1 MILLKDIVHVPNE
14 ELRNLLLLFLT
25 NENFEI
31 IEKKV
36 CELKCKGIIA
46 QNSNILNDIKT
57 LILNFTDRFWAPII
71 IEEYASLLNSS
82 KKLSYRDFFLRKNLW
97 QKKNGYIKN
106 KYAYELCFLKKLL
119 QKEKSNFLL
128 FFNRLFEDCLEIRSI
143 FAIKEPLEKL
153 SGNLSDRHGFGSVLE
168 LNFTDGRKIIYKPR
182 SAINDL
188 FLTEYI
194 KILKLDTIYNIH
206 IPKAIDKQ
214 KYSWYEFIEH
224 TVCKRKS
231 ELENFYRNSGAVLA
245 VLDSLNYTDGHNE
258 NFICATPFW
267 YLIDSETILTNLSY
281 FSDKVDFFM
290 DLNLLELFKN

>member
-97 QKKNGYIKN
+97 QKK
-106 KYAYELCFLKKLL
+106 
-119 QKEKSNFLL
+119 
-128 FFNRLFEDCLEIRSI
+128 
-143 FAIKEPLEKL
+143 
-153 SGNLSDRHGFGSVLE
+153 H
-168 LNFTDGRKIIYKPR
+168 
-182 SAINDL
+182 
-188 FLTEYI
+188 
-194 KILKLDTIYNIH
+194 H
-206 IPKAIDKQ
+206 I
-214 KYSWYEFIEH
+214 S
-224 TVCKRKS
+224 T
-231 ELENFYRNSGAVLA
+231 
-245 VLDSLNYTDGHNE
+245 
-258 NFICATPFW
+258 
-267 YLIDSETILTNLSY
+267 
-281 FSDKVDFFM
+281 
-290 DLNLLELFKN
+290 